1 MTTKAPQQIAR
12 EPRPAPA
19 ASATRSQTLRTA
31 PPQARPDRRH
41 TSGSPGVVKRV
52 TSGPPTGEGGT
63 EYQVVL
69 VGGTIVLEAYVGCPG
84 VLFAPEGGKLFGK
97 GRSPT
102 QSWRHLQPAGAQRG
116 SQGLDE
122 LALGYPHR
130 DPPALY
136 GVRLGFAGGDDRHR
150 VEGEAALQ
158 EHVGDGGA
166 HPRLVDA

>member
-84 VLFAPEGGKLFGK
+84 VLFAPEGEKLFGK
-97 GRSPT
+97 GWSPT
-102 QSWRHLQPAGAQRG
+102 QSWPTFNRPARSGAARA
-116 SQGLDE
+116 SMSSPLDTRTE
-122 LALGYPHR
+122 TRPPSTANALALPV
-130 DPPALY
+130 AMI
-136 GVRLGFAGGDDRHR
+136 VTA
-150 VEGEAALQ
+150 
-158 EHVGDGGA
+158 
-166 HPRLVDA
+166 